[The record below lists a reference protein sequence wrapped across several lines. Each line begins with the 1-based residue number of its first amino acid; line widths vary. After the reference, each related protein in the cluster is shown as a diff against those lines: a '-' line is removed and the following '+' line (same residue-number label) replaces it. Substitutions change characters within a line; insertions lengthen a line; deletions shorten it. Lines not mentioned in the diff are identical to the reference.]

1 MPYKL
6 NMKHQKGNKMRTTFL
21 CFIFIIGIT
30 NCSCT
35 NNRVENKD
43 IYNIPDSLF
52 QFFPNKDETYK
63 TFNLWALT
71 ENAQKT
77 DLPYFTEEFA
87 IQSILKV
94 YSCKSEKIRM
104 HTLDSLIKKSLYI
117 VSTDDSDNYFMIG
130 SERDISNKYDSIMLR
145 DKFYETDKIIPYFH
159 ELVKEMTDIY
169 DPNTNSGLPKG
180 YKVGVLKSGNHY
192 VLPDKYKY
200 NWSKLPDEIKH
211 GYISG
216 IAYKEDK
223 PYIIYWVVA
232 W

>member
-1 MPYKL
+1 
-6 NMKHQKGNKMRTTFL
+6 MKTTFL
-21 CFIFIIGIT
+21 CFVFIIGIT

-43 IYNIPDSLF
+43 IYDIPDSLF
-52 QFFPNKDETYK
+52 QFFPKETNNI
-63 TFNLWALT
+63 FDLLT
-71 ENAQKT
+71 LSENAQKT

-87 IQSILKV
+87 VQFILKV
-94 YSCKSEKIRM
+94 YSCKSEKMRIN
-104 HTLDSLIKKSLYI
+104 TLDSLIKKSLYV

-130 SERDISNKYDSIMLR
+130 SERYLLNKYDSIELR
-145 DKFYETDKIIPYFH
+145 NKFYETNKIIPYFYG
-159 ELVKEMTDIY
+159 LVKEITDIY

-192 VLPDKYKY
+192 VLPEKYKY
-200 NWSKLPDEIKH
+200 KWSKLPDEIKH